1 MKIWQGIF
9 LTGAALLWLTGCGKE
24 VYIETQRFLLTEGID
39 LDEEKKVVVYI
50 SSPVFSNVA
59 KDRYKITTTTADTMR
74 ESKKK
79 LESKLNGNI
88 APGKLQSIL
97 IGKKMLQQTNVLPYL
112 DVFYRDPKNEINA
125 NVIVIDGSVEE
136 VMHTN
141 MSDKGRVG
149 IVIRQLI
156 ESTYKSR
163 ISVLTTLLKF
173 HQQMTD
179 NAMTPCLTEMR
190 VEKNDL
196 VISGTTLLHTDG
208 TYATSFN
215 KQESSLLIFLQR
227 NTKNPIP
234 LTFHLSPEMFH
245 TDEEMSYVS
254 FNMKKVKVNFKTKFE
269 GNHLTIDI
277 QMKVPIDLTERLFTL
292 DMEKQSK
299 LLEQAIEQEL
309 EKECQD
315 LIKKAQKNQ
324 VDPFGFGIYVRA
336 HDYKNW
342 KKVEDNWG
350 KALSEATVNV
360 SPKVVIKSIGVS
372 E

>member
-1 MKIWQGIF
+1 MKKWKSIF
-9 LTGAALLWLTGCGKE
+9 LTWAALLWLTGCGRA
-24 VYIETQRFLLTEGID
+24 VYIENQRFLLIQGMD
-39 LDEEKKVVVYI
+39 FDEEKKVVVYT

-59 KDRYKITTTTADTMR
+59 KDRYKITSTTADTMR
-74 ESKKK
+74 ESRKK
-79 LESKLNGNI
+79 LESKLSGNI
-88 APGKLQSIL
+88 AAGKLQSIL

-125 NVIVIDGSVEE
+125 NVIVLDGSVKE

-141 MSDKGRVG
+141 MSDKGRIAVA
-149 IVIRQLI
+149 IQQLI

-179 NAMTPCLTEMR
+179 NAITPCITEMR

-196 VISGTTLLHTDG
+196 VISGTTLLHKDG
-208 TYATSFN
+208 TYAASFN
-215 KQESSLLIFLQR
+215 KQESSLLILLQR
-227 NTKNPIP
+227 NTDKPIP
-234 LTFHLSPEMFH
+234 LTFHLSPKMFH

-254 FNMKKVKVNFKTKFE
+254 FNMNKVKVNFKTKFE

-277 QMKVPIDLTERLFTL
+277 QMKVPIDLTERMFTL

-360 SPKVVIKSIGVS
+360 SPKVAIKSIGVS